1 MQHQEEG
8 RRVLDSVLEKL
19 ASAGKVE
26 RPPTMDGKK
35 MTALI
40 MPNKSVAKPK
50 PKPKPRPKGIVMADL
65 PAACRQVLLAP

>member
-19 ASAGKVE
+19 ATAGKVE

-35 MTALI
+35 MTAMI
-40 MPNKSVAKPK
+40 MPTSL
-50 PKPKPRPKGIVMADL
+50 RPSQS
-65 PAACRQVLLAP
+65 PSPQ